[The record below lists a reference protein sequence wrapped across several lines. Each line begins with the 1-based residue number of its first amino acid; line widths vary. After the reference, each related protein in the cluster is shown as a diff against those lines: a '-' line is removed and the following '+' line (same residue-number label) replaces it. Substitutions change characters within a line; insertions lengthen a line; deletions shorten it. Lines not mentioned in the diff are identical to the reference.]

1 MDGQPWL
8 RLRRTASDIDDAE
21 LVEEVDDF
29 GVLDDVDIVSSEV
42 CNERSVRFLVG
53 TFRYVGLCKFV
64 RVHLCRFNFSNECFV
79 G

>member
-21 LVEEVDDF
+21 LVEEVDDL

-42 CNERSVRFLVG
+42 CNF
-53 TFRYVGLCKFV
+53 KK
-64 RVHLCRFNFSNECFV
+64 N
-79 G
+79 